1 MTRRIPIILFALLLA
16 AGSALAFAAVASR
29 IEMQLTPE
37 QLHATGLDRLTPAQL
52 DALNAVLQKR
62 DADVQAIATTTA
74 TAAAQARAGEP
85 GRAGA
90 ASAPLSPASYI
101 GLADEPIRSRL
112 VGSVSGWE
120 PGSEFHLANGQVW
133 KVLKG
138 SMKLRKPMEAPE
150 IVVIPGFAGRWFL
163 QVDEDLPKARVYRT
177 D

>member
-1 MTRRIPIILFALLLA
+1 MTRRIQIILAALLFTVANSLALA
-16 AGSALAFAAVASR
+16 ATAPR
-29 IEMQLTPE
+29 IEQQLMPE
-37 QLHATGLDRLTPAQL
+37 QLHATGLDTLTPAQL

-62 DADVQAIATTTA
+62 DADTQADATAIA
-74 TAAAQARAGEP
+74 TAAAQARATEP
-85 GRAGA
+85 GRGGAG
-90 ASAPLSPASYI
+90 SAPLSPASYI
-101 GLADEPIRSRL
+101 GLADEPIKSRL

-138 SMKLRKPMEAPE
+138 SMKLRKPMQAPE

>member
-1 MTRRIPIILFALLLA
+1 MTRRIPIILAALLFTVANSLALA
-16 AGSALAFAAVASR
+16 ATAPR
-29 IEMQLTPE
+29 IEQQLTPE
-37 QLHATGLDRLTPAQL
+37 QLHATGLDTLTPAQL
-52 DALNAVLQKR
+52 DAINAVLQKR
-62 DADVQAIATTTA
+62 DADTRADATAIA
-74 TAAAQARAGEP
+74 TAAAQARATQP
-85 GRAGA
+85 GRAGGE
-90 ASAPLSPASYI
+90 SAPLSPASYI
-101 GLADEPIRSRL
+101 GLADEPIKSRL